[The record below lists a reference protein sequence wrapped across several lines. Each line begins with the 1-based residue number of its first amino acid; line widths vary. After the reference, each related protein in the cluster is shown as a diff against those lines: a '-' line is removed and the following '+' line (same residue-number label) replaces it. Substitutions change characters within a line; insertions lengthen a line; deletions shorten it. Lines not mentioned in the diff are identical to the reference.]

1 MISTK
6 VTEGQLKEI
15 KEPNVY
21 VSTGTKECYE
31 VITDQQNGCYKQHI
45 SYKHEIPWEADY
57 NLVQSAD
64 NKQAWGECASL
75 CEGNSRC
82 TFWTWASTSCS
93 NCTRNRCHL
102 LEGDG
107 EPETVNQ
114 LGHISGSK
122 QCQDIGYPRF
132 TVLPDASKVKSAL
145 ADTDFRELP
154 FPPGKCHTQCPVQEV
169 PGFR

>member
-6 VTEGQLKEI
+6 VTELKEI
-15 KEPNVY
+15 KEPNIY

-107 EPETVNQ
+107 EPEIVNQ

-122 QCQDIGYPRF
+122 QSHPENVTHSVQFKKYPDSGERNNSHGGEFDRIYSPLNLRF
-132 TVLPDASKVKSAL
+132 HSFWV
-145 ADTDFRELP
+145 E
-154 FPPGKCHTQCPVQEV
+154 
-169 PGFR
+169 

>member
-15 KEPNVY
+15 KEANVY

-64 NKQAWGECASL
+64 NKQAWGPQGGVC
-75 CEGNSRC
+75 
-82 TFWTWASTSCS
+82 
-93 NCTRNRCHL
+93 
-102 LEGDG
+102 
-107 EPETVNQ
+107 
-114 LGHISGSK
+114 
-122 QCQDIGYPRF
+122 
-132 TVLPDASKVKSAL
+132 
-145 ADTDFRELP
+145 
-154 FPPGKCHTQCPVQEV
+154 
-169 PGFR
+169 